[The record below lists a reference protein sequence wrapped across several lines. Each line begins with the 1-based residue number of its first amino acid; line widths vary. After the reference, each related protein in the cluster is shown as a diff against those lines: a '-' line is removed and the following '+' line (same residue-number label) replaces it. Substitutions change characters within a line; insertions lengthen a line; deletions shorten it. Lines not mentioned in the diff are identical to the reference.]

1 MVAPQTRSGP
11 ITTDWKAFE
20 HCAGGG
26 DATRP
31 PYVDLD
37 PPRTAHLHAPLPVR
51 TLQVDGG
58 SEFAPAFE
66 QACQKRA
73 PAVRAPAPLVEPER
87 VELLGMGALG
97 AFDRPVLEKH
107 RQAYYVRK

>member
-1 MVAPQTRSGP
+1 MVAPQRRSGP

-51 TLQVDGG
+51 ALRVDGG

-66 QACQKRA
+66 
-73 PAVRAPAPLVEPER
+73 
-87 VELLGMGALG
+87 
-97 AFDRPVLEKH
+97 RPVRSAPRLFVLPPRSSNLSE
-107 RQAYYVRK
+107 